1 MDAPIFATSPG
12 LRLPDAQPPGAAPDA
27 ALLLRHLL
35 EVQREQLAVLK
46 AQQAHADKAV
56 ATLMRQM
63 FEVQKEQLAVLKAQ
77 QAAADTQ
84 SRWRGFLARWSDE
97 FPNVG
102 AHCKEV
108 LPLVERAY
116 LGLIQELADKLRDDE
131 AEIGSE
137 FGLAEFLDRYGMRL
151 SQLGSILSQLG
162 PIADA
167 APADAD
173 PSK

>member
-12 LRLPDAQPPGAAPDA
+12 LRLPDAHPQGGPPEATV
-27 ALLLRHLL
+27 LLRHLL
-35 EVQREQLAVLK
+35 EVQREHLAVLK
-46 AQQAHADKAV
+46 AQQSSAEGAV
-56 ATLMRQM
+56 AALLRQV

-77 QAAADTQ
+77 QAAADSQ
-84 SRWRGFLARWSDE
+84 ARWRGFLARWADE
-97 FPNVG
+97 FPAVG
-102 AHCKEV
+102 RGCREV

-116 LGLIQELADKLRDDE
+116 LALIQEMADKLRDDE
-131 AEIGSE
+131 TEIGSE